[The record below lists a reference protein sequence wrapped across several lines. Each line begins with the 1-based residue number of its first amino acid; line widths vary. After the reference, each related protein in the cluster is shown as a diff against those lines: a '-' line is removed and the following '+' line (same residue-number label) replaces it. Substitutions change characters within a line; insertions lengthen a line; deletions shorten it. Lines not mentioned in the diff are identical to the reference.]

1 MSAANEAVVLRFFRE
16 VVDARSG
23 DLGALF
29 TEDCRVHRRDL
40 PVPIEGR
47 EQLER
52 FLLVS
57 RATIREMVTTIDA
70 LVSSEDTVVARL
82 RHRVTFAS
90 DFPTPFGTARAEGR
104 TVEWVAMAW
113 FRMQDGRIAEEWI
126 VRDELGILAQLG
138 VAHGQ
143 S

>member
-1 MSAANEAVVLRFFRE
+1 MSAANEVVVRRFFRE
-16 VVDARSG
+16 VVDARTG
-23 DLGALF
+23 DLAELF

-57 RATIREMVTTIDA
+57 RATIREMNTTIDA
-70 LVSSEDTVVARL
+70 LVSTDDTVVARL

-90 DFPTPFGTARAEGR
+90 DFNTPFGPAQAEGR
-104 TVEWVAMAW
+104 TVEWHAMAW
-113 FRMQDGRIAEEWI
+113 FRMRGGYIAEEWI
-126 VRDELGILAQLG
+126 VRDEVGILAQLG
-138 VAHGQ
+138 VGHG
-143 S
+143 SR